1 MGLSSPALVSPSR
14 PLPVPASSGPEA
26 AALSAR
32 DDMLLLVDF
41 KWLMSGLG
49 FWVDMGRWRADP
61 AYAKAC
67 IARGCN
73 SRHLPLQHC
82 ARQLQAR
89 GLAR

>member
-1 MGLSSPALVSPSR
+1 MGSST
-14 PLPVPASSGPEA
+14 PVPSAAAGASAGADS

-61 AYAKAC
+61 AYASAC
-67 IARGCN
+67 VARGSS
-73 SRHLPLQHC
+73 SRYAPLQRC